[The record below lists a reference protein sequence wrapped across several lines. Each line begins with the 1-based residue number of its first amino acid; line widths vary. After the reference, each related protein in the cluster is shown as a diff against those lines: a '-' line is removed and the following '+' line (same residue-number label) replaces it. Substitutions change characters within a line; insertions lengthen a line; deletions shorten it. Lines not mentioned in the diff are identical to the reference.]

1 MTKEQRI
8 IFGVSDIAAVR
19 VRCTSDNCQGE
30 MIIGLNGINN
40 RELRGGCPF
49 CHAPWIADPR
59 KSSPEADLIHAIN
72 LIRERSHQP
81 RVSLLF
87 ELDDDGPESS
97 DRRPAQGE

>member
-8 IFGVSDIAAVR
+8 IFGVSDLAAVR
-19 VRCTSDNCQGE
+19 IKCASDNCQGE
-30 MIIGLNGINN
+30 MIIGLDGINN
-40 RELRGGCPF
+40 RELQNGCPF
-49 CHAPWIADPR
+49 CHVPWIADPR

-72 LIRERSHQP
+72 LIRDRSHQP

-97 DRRPAQGE
+97 DRSPA

>member
-1 MTKEQRI
+1 MTKEQRV

-30 MIIGLNGINN
+30 MIIGLDGINN

-49 CHAPWIADPR
+49 CNAPWIANP
-59 KSSPEADLIHAIN
+59 KQSSPEADLIHAIN
-72 LIRERSHQP
+72 LIRDRSHQP

-87 ELDDDGPESS
+87 ELDDDGPERS
-97 DRRPAQGE
+97 DRSPD